1 MIKDLKQKIES
12 TINLLPPIPAVMME
26 LLKALDNENSDIN
39 SLSRIITKDPSM
51 TMNVLKVA
59 NSAFYRLPYKVSA
72 IDHAVRMLGIKEIS
86 MICIA
91 CGAYRA
97 LKPPRNVQTFDENKF
112 WKHSVATAVIAKRL
126 CGKVNIKDQGM
137 VYLSGLLHDVGKI
150 ILDRFVHE
158 IYEIVIQATRDEC
171 ISMIDAEK
179 KFIGESHDS
188 IGGWIMEK
196 WKLPEMFIDVARY
209 HHDVQN
215 VPEGNRTAVAVCS
228 LSDQLARIEYFGFG
242 GDMSGVILSET
253 DAFKILEKINPA
265 IVDMDFVKFVWDL
278 ENVDDEI
285 SEMENIL
292 KS

>member
-1 MIKDLKQKIES
+1 MIKDLKQKIEGA
-12 TINLLPPIPAVMME
+12 INLLPPIPAVMME
-26 LLKALDNENSDIN
+26 LLKAIDDENSDIN
-39 SLSRIITKDPSM
+39 SLSKIITKDPSM
-51 TMNVLKVA
+51 SMNVLKVA

-72 IDHAVRMLGIKEIS
+72 IDNAVRMLGMKEIS

-126 CGKVNIKDQGM
+126 CNKVNIKDQGV

-171 ISMIDAEK
+171 ISMIEAEK
-179 KFIGESHDS
+179 KFIGESHDA

-196 WKLPEMFIDVARY
+196 WKLPEMFIDVAR
-209 HHDVQN
+209 HHHSVQDA
-215 VPEGNRTAVAVCS
+215 PEGNKTAVAVCS
-228 LSDQLARIEYFGFG
+228 LADQLARIECFGFG

-253 DAFKILEKINPA
+253 EAFKILEKVNPA

-278 ENVDDEI
+278 ENVDEEI
-285 SEMENIL
+285 GEMESIL
-292 KS
+292 KN